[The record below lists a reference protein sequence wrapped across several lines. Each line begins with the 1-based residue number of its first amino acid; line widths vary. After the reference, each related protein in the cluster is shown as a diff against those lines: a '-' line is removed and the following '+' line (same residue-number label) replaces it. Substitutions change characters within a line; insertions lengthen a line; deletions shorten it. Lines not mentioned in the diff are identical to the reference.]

1 MTTVKFQ
8 TQDNKDVTGIKAAP
22 SELTGHLNKDDKIR
36 GASGTYTVLYKE
48 LDAIPGADPQW
59 IIYVEPDSDK

>member
-8 TQDNKDVTGIKAAP
+8 TQDKKDVTGIKAAP
-22 SELTGHLNKDDKIR
+22 SELTAYLNKDDKFR

-48 LDAIPGADPQW
+48 LVAGADPYW
-59 IIYVEPDSDK
+59 IVYLKLDSNK